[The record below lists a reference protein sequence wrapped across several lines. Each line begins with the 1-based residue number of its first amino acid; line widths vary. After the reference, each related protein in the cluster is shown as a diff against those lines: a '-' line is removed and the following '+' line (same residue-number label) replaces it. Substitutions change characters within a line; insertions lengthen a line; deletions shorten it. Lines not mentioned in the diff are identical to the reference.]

1 MNSLRHRD
9 YRVHTL
15 ETSMTTTAR
24 CSLIL
29 ALLALSATSVV
40 HAETITF
47 EDVPTPNTD
56 DYNFQWGPV
65 ATGYRGF
72 NWSTNW
78 NGTFELP
85 IFSAAVY
92 QNTSSLTLPSGF
104 QTAIP
109 QGTRALFTPGDFD
122 QGYCFL
128 QMSRSES
135 WNIGSL
141 SVAAAWR
148 SGVTVELLGLR
159 NNQTVFNSFTTLGA
173 SGVMRHLSVNQS
185 EIDTL
190 LIIGYGGQPSYP
202 VSDNSILIID
212 NINYTIPAP
221 GALALFALAGG
232 ARRRRR

>member
-72 NWSTNW
+72 NWSTN
-78 NGTFELP
+78 
-85 IFSAAVY
+85 Y
-92 QNTSSLTLPSGF
+92 QNTASLTLPSGF

-135 WNIGSL
+135 WNISSL

-173 SGVMRHLSVNQS
+173 SGVMNHLSVNQS

-190 LIIGYGGQPSYP
+190 LVIGYGGQPSYP

-212 NINYTIPAP
+212 NISYTIPAP

-232 ARRRRR
+232 ARRRRRR

>member
-1 MNSLRHRD
+1 
-9 YRVHTL
+9 
-15 ETSMTTTAR
+15 
-24 CSLIL
+24 
-29 ALLALSATSVV
+29 
-40 HAETITF
+40 
-47 EDVPTPNTD
+47 
-56 DYNFQWGPV
+56 
-65 ATGYRGF
+65 
-72 NWSTNW
+72 
-78 NGTFELP
+78 
-85 IFSAAVY
+85 
-92 QNTSSLTLPSGF
+92 
-104 QTAIP
+104 
-109 QGTRALFTPGDFD
+109 
-122 QGYCFL
+122 
-128 QMSRSES
+128 MSRSES

-173 SGVMRHLSVNQS
+173 TGVMTNLSVNQS

-202 VSDNSILIID
+202 VSNNSILIID